1 MNSES
6 QDALKR
12 IHLGDVIVDSGVLL
26 IADPAYIRE
35 EWQKGEPATE
45 FYRRVGQVIDATRYG
60 GLVSSKFNPYGLGLL
75 ATSRVTERTRF
86 GVIYG
91 RMAAV
96 SRRSRLICPPTRHL
110 AFYR

>member
-12 IHLGDVIVDSGVLL
+12 IHPGDVIVDSGVLL

-60 GLVSSKFNPYGLGLL
+60 GLVSSKFNPYGLGVAGHIQSDGTYPVWGYL
-75 ATSRVTERTRF
+75 RPD
-86 GVIYG
+86 G
-91 RMAAV
+91 RGLEKIEV
-96 SRRSRLICPPTRHL
+96 DLSTD
-110 AFYR
+110 